1 MSNLGFTIG
10 TKQIECEEMTVET
23 FIKMEQS
30 SVSTAEINQQVKASN
45 PVLESSNTEAP
56 EVIDMIEQLELDKMV
71 DSLEEVSE
79 TEEIDLNLDYE
90 QGTILVFIPHMIQSQ
105 DAQWTLM
112 KFKILSTGPSKRY
125 IFFEVLLK
133 VSLIS
138 KSIGRAVPKIIC

>member
-1 MSNLGFTIG
+1 MLNLGFTIG

-30 SVSTAEINQQVKASN
+30 SVSTAEMNQEVKGSN

-71 DSLEEVSE
+71 DNLEEVSE

-105 DAQWTLM
+105 H
-112 KFKILSTGPSKRY
+112 
-125 IFFEVLLK
+125 V
-133 VSLIS
+133 
-138 KSIGRAVPKIIC
+138 

>member
-1 MSNLGFTIG
+1 MLNLGFTIG

-30 SVSTAEINQQVKASN
+30 SVSTAEMNQEVKGSN

-71 DSLEEVSE
+71 DNLEEVSE

-90 QGTILVFIPHMIQSQ
+90 QGTSLVLIQSI
-105 DAQWTLM
+105 DPITACLVD
-112 KFKILSTGPSKRY
+112 FK
-125 IFFEVLLK
+125 
-133 VSLIS
+133 
-138 KSIGRAVPKIIC
+138 